1 MLEFGQEAV
10 QMARGRARSDLD
22 RSREVRLALER
33 LVEILCEA
41 AYRIPVNERA
51 KYPKISWKGIVGM
64 RQKLVHDYY
73 KVDLDILWVTV
84 VRNLPQLIRQ
94 LKPILAGRRGRR

>member
-1 MLEFGQEAV
+1 
-10 QMARGRARSDLD
+10 MARSRARGDLD
-22 RSREVRLALER
+22 RSRETRLALER
-33 LVEILCEA
+33 LLEIVCEA
-41 AYRIPVNERA
+41 AYRIQANERA

-73 KVDLDILWVTV
+73 KVDLDILWVTL

-94 LKPILAGRRGRR
+94 LKPILAGKRGKR

>member
-1 MLEFGQEAV
+1 
-10 QMARGRARSDLD
+10 MARGRARGDLD
-22 RSREVRLALER
+22 RSRETRLALER
-33 LVEILCEA
+33 LVEIVCEA
-41 AYRIPVNERA
+41 AYRIPANERA

-73 KVDLDILWVTV
+73 KVDLDILWVTL